1 MTGRDTVFALAAIVV
16 AIAIATVLLVGSMS
30 QSTATDEQGRPRFFF
45 ANFGGRVVQPVRTA
59 IGTGDVPVPLRAVVP
74 FQRGVSNTAR
84 DAAGYL
90 LVVIAVSAAL
100 VLGRDQV
107 LGAYHAARG
116 TWREQLRV
124 LGTGIAVLLLIASAS
139 FLGGVVLIGS
149 LASGFREAP
158 AGIQF
163 GLQIGLM
170 TIAVF
175 AALFLL
181 VAVVG
186 FTAASWRLGDTLFGT
201 RILTGWAGRI
211 PAPLVALIGATILYV
226 LMQLPAVGGLIAF
239 VVVAYALGAVVV
251 ARIAPAAV
259 PPTAAT

>member
-30 QSTATDEQGRPRFFF
+30 QSTATDEQGRSRFFF

-59 IGTGDVPVPLRAVVP
+59 VGTGDVPVPLRAVVP

>member
-59 IGTGDVPVPLRAVVP
+59 VGTGDVPVPLRAVVP

>member
-1 MTGRDTVFALAAIVV
+1 MSGRDTVFALGAIVV
-16 AIAIATVLLVGSMS
+16 AIAIATVLLVGSMGA
-30 QSTATDEQGRPRFFF
+30 TAGDDSGRSRFFF
-45 ANFGGRVVQPVRTA
+45 ANFGGRVVQPVRTTV
-59 IGTGDVPVPLRAVVP
+59 GSGDVPVPLRAVVP
-74 FQRGVSNTAR
+74 FERGVSDTAR

-124 LGTGIAVLLLIASAS
+124 LGTGVAVLLLLASAS
-139 FLGGVVLIGS
+139 FLGGVVLLGT

-170 TIAVF
+170 TMAVF
-175 AALFLL
+175 G
-181 VAVVG
+181 AVVLVVALIG
-186 FTAASWRLGDTLFGT
+186 FAATSWRLGDTLFGT
-201 RILTGWAGRI
+201 RVLTAWASRI
-211 PAPLVALIGATILYV
+211 PSPLVALIGATILYI
-226 LMQLPAVGGLIAF
+226 LMQLPAVGGLVAF
-239 VVVAYALGAVVV
+239 AVVAYALGAVVV
-251 ARIAPAAV
+251 ARLGPSSVAV
-259 PPTAAT
+259 ASR